1 MVLLI
6 TTPRILAAI
15 STLSH
20 TEQSSL
26 NALPTTF
33 GAPIEHSTVIALS
46 KVARDSTLNSL
57 LRGAHVYRPSAPP
70 KPQPSAEYVALM
82 ERLRREEEQRE
93 YANWVSKRGLEI
105 GLDEEK
111 DDISPSLV
119 FNILLSIVM
128 CAGAIFYLTRW
139 WHNDGLRVLVSLSTG
154 IVVGIAEVTVYAGY
168 LRKVKLSKEKEVTK
182 QEKKQFIGEYKGE
195 QVDMTSTIATIE
207 KEEIWGRGVNGGVR
221 RRVRDK
227 WEKENEASE

>member
-1 MVLLI
+1 MVLLT

-20 TEQSSL
+20 TERSSL
-26 NALPTTF
+26 NALPSDP
-33 GAPIEHSTVIALS
+33 GAPIEHSTLISLS
-46 KVARDSTLNSL
+46 KVARETSLNNL
-57 LRGAHVYRPSAPP
+57 LRGAHIYRPPPPP
-70 KPQPSAEYVALM
+70 KPEPSPGYVALM
-82 ERLRREEEQRE
+82 ARLRREEEQRE
-93 YANWVSKRGLEI
+93 YANLVSKRGLEI

-111 DDISPSLV
+111 DDISPQLV

-139 WHNDGLRVLVSLSTG
+139 WHSDGLRVLLSLSTG
-154 IVVGIAEVTVYAGY
+154 VVVGVAEVTVYAGY

-182 QEKKQFIGEYKGE
+182 REKKQFIGEYKGE
-195 QVDMTSTIATIE
+195 VMDTTSAATTIE
-207 KEEIWGRGVNGGVR
+207 KQEIWGRGVNGGIR

-227 WEKENEASE
+227 WEKGNETN

>member
-1 MVLLI
+1 MVLLT

-57 LRGAHVYRPSAPP
+57 LRGAHVYRPPPPP
-70 KPQPSAEYVALM
+70 KSPPSAE
-82 ERLRREEEQRE
+82 EEEQRE
-93 YANWVSKRGLEI
+93 YANLVSKRGLEI
-105 GLDEEK
+105 SLDEEK

-154 IVVGIAEVTVYAGY
+154 LVVGIAEVTVYAGY

-182 QEKKQFIGEYKGE
+182 REKKQFIGEYKGE
-195 QVDMTSTIATIE
+195 QVDMTSTTATIE
-207 KEEIWGRGVNGGVR
+207 KQEIWGRGVNGGVR

-227 WEKENEASE
+227 WEKENEAAE